1 MATDQRWQWL
11 AVCPRDLSYLL
22 VDELGELGAEA
33 RELRPGTVAF
43 EGSRALMYRVCLW
56 SRIATR
62 VLLPVGDGAA
72 GTADELHA
80 SVMALPWPEI
90 LAGES
95 SFIVDFSG
103 SSSEIRNTRFG
114 AQQCKD
120 AIMDRCRRDGAVGI
134 RQDLKKPDVRVSAR
148 LNNDRIDLAL
158 DMVGE
163 SLHRRGYRRGSG
175 QAPLKENLAA
185 ALLRRAGWHEA
196 SAKGW
201 ALLDPMCGSATFL
214 LEAAFIAAD
223 HAPALG
229 RSYFSFMGWKH
240 HDSEQWRMI
249 VADAKGRSQRGQEK
263 GLPELRGY
271 DGDARVVRRA
281 QENIA
286 AAGMEK
292 WVRVSVK
299 SLREVKKPTH
309 KPLPEGLL
317 ICNPPYGERLGDRDA
332 LPALYASLGEM
343 ISREFEGWEA
353 AILAPDLDIGRNL
366 GLRSYRQHSF
376 FNGRIPITLLR
387 LSLTDNRFVDPLARG
402 RSGSADGAGTREGD
416 SGALNEGGQMFA
428 NRVRK
433 NEKRLSSWLKRADTD
448 AYRIYDAD
456 MPEYAVAVDRYGDWL
471 HVAEY
476 AAPSTVDA
484 AAASARLE
492 QVRLA
497 LPEAADVPDARIVFK
512 QRERQR
518 GRQQYEK
525 QGRSQREFSVR
536 EGEARLLVNLHDYL
550 DTGLF
555 LDHRPLRLRIG
566 AEVEGKRFLNL
577 FAYTG
582 TATIHAALGG
592 ARFTMSVD
600 LSNTYLSWLGR
611 NLAHNGLS
619 EARHKRERADVMEW
633 LKGGD
638 DLYDVILLDPPS
650 FSNSKRTDATF
661 DVQRDHVELLHAAMN
676 RLAPDG
682 KLYFSNN
689 RRKFRLSSEISDHF
703 ACEDITNQTLDKDFP
718 RRPPPHQCWLLTH
731 RNQALESA

>member
-1 MATDQRWQWL
+1 MATEQRWHWL

-22 VDELGELGAEA
+22 VAELGELGAEG

-62 VLLPVGDGAA
+62 VLLPVGEGSAA
-72 GTADELHA
+72 DASELHA
-80 SVMALPWPEI
+80 SVMALPWPEV
-90 LAGES
+90 LHEDS
-95 SFIVDFSG
+95 SFVVDFSG
-103 SSSEIRNTRFG
+103 THGEIRNTSFG

-120 AIMDRCRRDGAVGI
+120 AIVDRCRRDGATGI
-134 RQDLKKPDVRVSAR
+134 RQDLKKPDVRISAR
-148 LNNDRIDLAL
+148 LHNDRIDLAL

-163 SLHRRGYRRGSG
+163 SLHRRGYRRGTG

-185 ALLRRAGWHEA
+185 ALLRRAGWHDG
-196 SAKGW
+196 AKEGW

-229 RSYFSFMGWKH
+229 RSEFGFMSWKH
-240 HDSEQWRMI
+240 HDPEQWRMI
-249 VADAKGRSQRGQEK
+249 VADAKGRSQRGQER

-271 DGDARVVRRA
+271 DGDARVIRRA

-309 KPLPEGLL
+309 KPLPVGLV
-317 ICNPPYGERLGDRDA
+317 ICNPPYGERLGDRDT
-332 LPALYASLGEM
+332 LPALYASLGEV

-353 AILAPDLDIGRNL
+353 AILAPDLDIGRKL
-366 GLRSYRQHSF
+366 GLRSFRQHSF
-376 FNGRIPITLLR
+376 YNGRLPITLLR
-387 LSLTDNRFVDPLARG
+387 LKLTDNRFVDPL
-402 RSGSADGAGTREGD
+402 SGSEERGNRDANDQLDAGHMLDDGGR
-416 SGALNEGGQMFA
+416 MFA

-433 NEKRLSSWLKRADTD
+433 NEKRLSSWVKHAGTD

-476 AAPSTVDA
+476 AAPATVAA

-497 LPEAADVPDARIVFK
+497 LPDAAQTPDDRIVFK

-518 GRQQYEK
+518 GTRQYER

-555 LDHRPLRLRIG
+555 LDHRPLRLMIG
-566 AEVEGKRFLNL
+566 AEAKGKRFLNL

-582 TATIHAALGG
+582 TATVHAALGG
-592 ARFTMSVD
+592 ARQTMSVD

-619 EARHKRERADVMEW
+619 EARHRRERADVMEW
-633 LKGGD
+633 LQGGD

-650 FSNSKRTDATF
+650 FSNSKRTEATF
-661 DVQRDHVELLHAAMN
+661 DVQRDHVSLLREAMN
-676 RLAPDG
+676 RLSPQG

-689 RRKFRLSSEISDHF
+689 RRKFRLSSEISEHF
-703 ACEDITNQTLDKDFP
+703 VCEDITSRTIDKDFP
-718 RRPPPHQCWLLTH
+718 RRPPPHQCWLLRH
-731 RNQALESA
+731 KGQPAKRG